1 MEVCSTKQVGCRP
14 ELGPGIC
21 VTNTTTRTP
30 PAAANTDLDVVWIRT
45 VTEVSGIKRA
55 PFSPDHA
62 MSFPKESQGD
72 I

>member
-1 MEVCSTKQVGCRP
+1 MEVCGTEQMGCRP

-21 VTNTTTRTP
+21 VTNTVTRTP
-30 PAAANTDLDVVWIRT
+30 AAVASTDLDVVWIQT
-45 VTEVSGIKRA
+45 VTEVSRIKRA
-55 PFSPDHA
+55 LFSQDRA